1 MQQYNL
7 NCWQVIRKYFATLGC
22 TTSSWD
28 CVKAYLAPQTLF
40 IVFPNQ
46 DTLNMMGTEQMY
58 YLMSNILYEV
68 LVPNESFATSEFK
81 LVFRVDH
88 AQTQLSNATIASLI
102 KSYVVKLDL
111 KGRGVGEETH
121 KTSVAQKTD
130 LIFKEEFSSL
140 DGTQVLNTDSSVANF
155 EFQDFHLLSNTPN
168 NEVGEQYLVINQSEN
183 ILQSLGVNT
192 SLLSKKK
199 DYVDYKSS
207 SSFSL
212 NSSQT
217 FKLDKNSVDS
227 ASAQKD
233 NLEINASTSS
243 NVEKVTNLYCR
254 LNLTKQSKKD
264 SSTNLVQEV
273 TVNNITAL
281 IEETVELE
289 QADFKL
295 ATSMPGVNTTG
306 TAKIILPTLET
317 QELSTQSATFEVY
330 EEDDFEL
337 NYKPET
343 IGVKFAN
350 IEERRE
356 WIKQQL
362 GSDYDPEMSDIFD
375 AFYDEGENPLNDSFD
390 FEEQAS
396 KAIAKFKVAR
406 AARGQNTLLDKE
418 LLEVKPVPKKRR
430 TTRKAISNKIAL
442 PLPLFN
448 SSHEVEESIQASQ
461 IDVPSLLSDLIG
473 KPQLLDW
480 DSAVKLK
487 QVLSEY
493 LKGGKV
499 WKNSLGINVE
509 LTGAVAKVIEQELQ
523 RYITQNPEPNKFLP
537 RFIPQEF
544 FASQEFA
551 SMRTESLANFDAGSL
566 KEAVM
571 FNDFTRDGTFF
582 TSDSNVDAYN
592 CVMQLAEQIGSRAVF
607 NSVCVFLEGPP
618 GVGKSALM
626 NQLKTHLEDVGV
638 SEEEIEYYTS
648 FKHTFSNMARD
659 DNLEEISKRLM
670 SRRVNII
677 DDYQN
682 IPPTVRNFLLQFCEE
697 ERSSSSKRLFI
708 LVSSKSREVVSK
720 DSSELSRLQHM
731 LKLSIKLPDRELR
744 RKVIQKSIED
754 NFLFFTREQIETL
767 ADITEGSDLRKCRGL
782 VQDLI
787 IGNENLEG
795 LIAKSNSGVFNIKL
809 SASVMLGVIGKI
821 LDVPWH
827 AIRAKSRKK
836 DVYRARMIATY
847 ILFEFMDF
855 NLTEIG
861 ELFGQSH
868 STAKN
873 TLTNAQKTIAALDV
887 DFLKQLSI
895 VRTKLQ
901 DQNFVEQIVTEMR
914 SDRSLIEESRTVSE
928 LLERTAESA
937 NVVSRMDDI
946 TVRSNVYA
954 GIEAELHLNSVPN
967 ATKSNLKTLELQSRA
982 TSCARKTRSRK
993 STI

>member
-22 TTSSWD
+22 TTSAWD
-28 CVKAYLAPQTLF
+28 DVKAYLAPQTLF
-40 IVFPNQ
+40 IVFRNLE
-46 DTLNMMGTEQMY
+46 TLNMMGTAQMH
-58 YLMSNILYEV
+58 YLMTNILQEV
-68 LVPNESFATSEFK
+68 LVPQENFTTNEFK
-81 LVFRVDH
+81 LVFRVDQ
-88 AQTQLSNATIASLI
+88 ANTQLPNATIASLI
-102 KSYVVKLDL
+102 KSYIVKLDL
-111 KGRGVGEETH
+111 KGRGAGEETP
-121 KTSVAQKTD
+121 KPQIALPAAEPVASH
-130 LIFKEEFSSL
+130 I
-140 DGTQVLNTDSSVANF
+140 SSV
-155 EFQDFHLLSNTPN
+155 SVNTQLKDAEGRP
-168 NEVGEQYLVINQSEN
+168 EN
-183 ILQSLGVNT
+183 ILQNLGFNT
-192 SLLSKKK
+192 ALLAQTK
-199 DYVDYKSS
+199 DQAVAQQDNQEQGAVVVKENCSSPSTLATKSS
-207 SSFSL
+207 LTSRKEELEQSS
-212 NSSQT
+212 
-217 FKLDKNSVDS
+217 K
-227 ASAQKD
+227 APA
-233 NLEINASTSS
+233 A
-243 NVEKVTNLYCR
+243 NLYCR
-254 LNLTKQSKKD
+254 LNRTVAVKPA
-264 SSTNLVQEV
+264 TTEALVPEV

-281 IEETVELE
+281 LE
-289 QADFKL
+289 QTADLAQADFKL

-306 TAKIILPTLET
+306 TAQIIPPAVGAK
-317 QELSTQSATFEVY
+317 QNAPVDSSVVEVS
-330 EEDDFEL
+330 EEDEFEL

-343 IGVKFAN
+343 AGIKFAN

-362 GSDYDPEMSDIFD
+362 GSAYDPQMTEIFD

-396 KAIAKFKVAR
+396 KAIAKFKASR
-406 AARGQNTLLDKE
+406 AAQGQNTLIDKD
-418 LLEVKPVPKKRR
+418 LLEAKPAPKKRKS
-430 TTRKAISNKIAL
+430 TRKAASSKIAL
-442 PLPLFN
+442 ALPMFN
-448 SSHEVEESIQASQ
+448 GSIEVAETIQASQ
-461 IDVPSLLSDLIG
+461 IDVPELLTSLIG
-473 KPQLLDW
+473 QAQLADW
-480 DSAVKLK
+480 EDAVKLK
-487 QVLSEY
+487 QVLSEF
-493 LKGGKV
+493 LKGGQS
-499 WKNSLGINVE
+499 WTNALGVKVE
-509 LTGAVAKVIEQELQ
+509 LNGAVAKVIEQELQ
-523 RYITQNPEPNKFLP
+523 RYIAEHHESNRFLP
-537 RFIPQEF
+537 RFIPDEF

-551 SMRTESLANFDAGSL
+551 SMRTGDFGNFDVESL

-592 CVMQLAEQIGSRAVF
+592 CVMQLAAQIGSGSVF

-626 NQLKTHLEDVGV
+626 NQLKTQLEEVGV
-638 SEEEIEYYTS
+638 SEDEIEYYTS
-648 FKHTFSNMARD
+648 FKHTFSNAARD
-659 DNLEEISKRLM
+659 DNVEEISKRLM

-682 IPPTVRNFLLQFCEE
+682 ISPSVRNFLLQFCEE

-708 LVSSKSREVVSK
+708 LVSSKSRDVVSK
-720 DSSELSRLQHM
+720 DSSELSRLQQ
-731 LKLSIKLPDRELR
+731 LVKLSIKLPDRELR

-787 IGNENLEG
+787 IGNVTLED
-795 LIAKSNSGVFNIKL
+795 LIAKSSSGVSNIKL
-809 SASVMLGVIGKI
+809 SASAMLGVIGKI
-821 LDVPWH
+821 LEVPWQ

-914 SDRSLIEESRTVSE
+914 NDRSFAEETRSVSQ
-928 LLERTAESA
+928 LLERTAEAA
-937 NVVSRMDDI
+937 NVVSRMDDL
-946 TVRSNVYA
+946 TVPSNVYA
-954 GIEAELHLNSVPN
+954 GIEAELHVNSLSN
-967 ATKSNLKTLELQSRA
+967 ASSSSPQASRTRRTSA
-982 TSCARKTRSRK
+982 TTTAKKSRK
-993 STI
+993 I